1 MTEISLQKKSEDYL
15 YPIPK
20 LKVTKKKRFAWKKK
34 KKKPEAHGVVKL
46 TDAEEGMNPKP

>member
-20 LKVTKKKRFAWKKK
+20 LKVTKKKRFAR
-34 KKKPEAHGVVKL
+34 
-46 TDAEEGMNPKP
+46 EEKEKT